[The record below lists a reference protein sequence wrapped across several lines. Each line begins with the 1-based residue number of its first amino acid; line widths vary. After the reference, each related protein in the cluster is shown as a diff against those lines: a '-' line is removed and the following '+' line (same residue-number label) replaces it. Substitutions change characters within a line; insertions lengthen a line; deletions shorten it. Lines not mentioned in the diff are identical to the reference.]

1 MSNTNTQLA
10 SAIVE
15 PLTKATASALK
26 PIQAFAKSTFFL
38 IGMDDEGAD
47 FQISV
52 VCMRPNDSG
61 VLVQQTNVNGSWKAR
76 EFMDTR
82 LPEAK
87 WMGAKNYTNRHK
99 WTVGATDYTAILFRC
114 CIPQEQIRF
123 TSQEAALKYAML
135 WKRFVAQDK
144 RAAIQAAFKLTKTL
158 PDKPADWFDHPE
170 VPLSDYQRVACQ
182 MSLGQE
188 GVGLFMD
195 RGTGKTATAIQ
206 RMCMEAKRMRKEQP
220 GKMMRVL
227 VVCPNQVR
235 LNWEQEVQKF
245 TFLAGKVTSI
255 RGTQE
260 KRIRS
265 LVQAITTEED
275 CEFSVVIVGYDSLSA
290 SLGAFAKPG
299 LWDLCILDESHCI
312 KSSTTRRW
320 KAMLKMRECCKQR
333 LILTG
338 TPIGNSLFD
347 LWTQLEFLGHG
358 YSGFSKFSNFRK
370 FHGVFSDTSIPG
382 VKKLEATKNVP
393 LLQERLARLTFSITK
408 EDAGLNLPDKV
419 YDTYEVEMTEVQRKA
434 YAAMS
439 EHLAAEIE
447 DQLSGD
453 VSAVEVENILA
464 KLLRLA
470 QITSGHIGIAAN
482 IDPETGATL
491 SQREV
496 KRICTIENNPKV
508 QACVDILKAEDRDPK
523 GKALIWCSFTEDIRT
538 ISERLTA
545 EGIEHGCYY
554 GITSQTE
561 RDELVARFNGDDSL
575 KVLILNPQTA
585 GEGLNLLGYD
595 ENSDN
600 YCDQEIFF
608 SQNWSAILR
617 GQAEDRAHRRGTRMP
632 VRITD
637 LTVPGTIDE
646 EIRQR
651 VQGKISMAE
660 ALTDLRQILT
670 NVLNIASKA

>member
-1 MSNTNTQLA
+1 MTDTMTLA

-15 PLTKATASALK
+15 PLTKATKDVLRPIKVRKDTYFVIGLDAEGTDFEIELKVMKPNTVGELVADDSYRPCYRAVNFLSARIPESKWLGK
-26 PIQAFAKSTFFL
+26 TSYSLRNNFL
-38 IGMDDEGAD
+38 
-47 FQISV
+47 
-52 VCMRPNDSG
+52 
-61 VLVQQTNVNGSWKAR
+61 
-76 EFMDTR
+76 
-82 LPEAK
+82 
-87 WMGAKNYTNRHK
+87 
-99 WTVGATDYTAILFRC
+99 VGATDYTAVMLRS
-114 CIPQEQIRF
+114 CIDQDIIRF
-123 TSQEAALKYAML
+123 ASQEAALLYQML

-158 PDKPADWFDHPE
+158 PDKPSDWFDHPRF
-170 VPLSDYQRVACQ
+170 PLSDYQRVACQ
-182 MSLGQE
+182 MSLEQE
-188 GVGLFMD
+188 GIGLFMD

-206 RMCMEAKRMRKEQP
+206 RMCMEAKRHKEA
-220 GKMMRVL
+220 GKGMMRIL

-245 TFLAGKVTSI
+245 TFLAGKVTTI

-275 CEFSVVIVGYDSLSA
+275 CDFSVVIVGYDSLSC
-290 SLGAFAKPG
+290 SVHAFAKPG
-299 LWDLCILDESHCI
+299 LWDLCILDESHFI
-312 KSSTTRRW
+312 KSSTTKRW
-320 KAMLKMRECCKQR
+320 KALKQIRDCCKKR
-333 LILTG
+333 TILTG

-347 LWTQLEFLGHG
+347 LWSQLEFLGHG
-358 YSGFSKFSNFRK
+358 YSGFSKFSNYRK

-382 VKKLEATKNVP
+382 VKKLEGTVNVP
-393 LLQERLARLTFSITK
+393 LLQERLSRLTFSITK
-408 EDAGLNLPDKV
+408 DDAGLNLPDKV
-419 YDTYEVEMTEVQRKA
+419 YDTWEVEMTKA
-434 YAAMS
+434 QKDAYIAMS

-447 DQLSGD
+447 CQLSGD
-453 VSAVEVENILA
+453 VSPVEVSNILA

-470 QITSGHIGIAAN
+470 QITSGHIGVAAN
-482 IDPETGATL
+482 IDPETGAVL
-491 SQREV
+491 SKAET
-496 KRICTIENNPKV
+496 KRVCTIDNNPKV
-508 QACVDILKAEDRDPK
+508 QACIDILKAEDRDPL

-538 ISERLTA
+538 ISERLTK

-554 GITSQTE
+554 GATSPAE
-561 RDELVARFNGDDSL
+561 RDELVERFNGDDSL
-575 KVLILNPQTA
+575 KVLVLNPQTA

-595 ENSDN
+595 DNSDM

-637 LTVPGTIDE
+637 LTVPNTIDE
-646 EIRQR
+646 EIRNR

-660 ALTDLRQILT
+660 SITDLREILT
-670 NVLNIASKA
+670 NVLNISGGSIR